1 MLKGVCMFSTHNR
14 RSRRPLIAGFLLSGA
29 LIVSACGGSS
39 SSSGGTTGA
48 NETTPTKT
56 PTGPEMV
63 IGMVNTEGTP
73 GLDFPDMRRDLE
85 GVVTYLNSHGG
96 FGNRPIRLETC
107 VAKGSPE
114 TSQACAQELIGK
126 KVELVLLGLDLFPDY
141 KAYTAAK
148 IPVIGVLPIL
158 PGDYKADALFL
169 TGGNA
174 TVMSAI
180 TAVLK
185 DNLGAKSV
193 GIVGADN
200 PGANSTAA
208 SLIASLKVAGISHTL
223 VKGGD
228 NETDA
233 GYQGLMREA
242 AKDNPDAIV
251 SLYSDAGCIGTIRGR
266 AALGLTMPVVTTGIC
281 SGNNIIDVV
290 GDDASDW
297 YFAGVTPD
305 TNTPAQQLE
314 KQILAPVLGVSAS
327 DVELTGLG
335 LGGLAYLMM
344 MSLNDYAT
352 QMATAGTEVTGTSLY
367 SYLKSTKGLTLYGG
381 GAPIECGSA
390 PKYPAICSF
399 IFPFV
404 KYEKG
409 KGVIPADGMQAI
421 DSRKYLP

>member
-1 MLKGVCMFSTHNR
+1 MFLTPFRH
-14 RSRRPLIAGFLLSGA
+14 SRRTFACATVVAASLVA
-29 LIVSACGGSS
+29 VSCGGSS
-39 SSSGGTTGA
+39 SSEGTTD
-48 NETTPTKT
+48 TTAPGKV
-56 PTGPEMV
+56 PTGKEMV

-73 GLDFPDMRRDLE
+73 GLDFPDMRRNLE

-107 VAKGSPE
+107 IAKGSPE

-126 KVELVLLGLDLFPDY
+126 GVELVLLGLDLFPDY
-141 KAYTAAK
+141 KAYGAANV
-148 IPVIGVLPIL
+148 PVIGVLPIL

-180 TAVLK
+180 VAVLK
-185 DNLGAKSV
+185 DNFAAKSV
-193 GIVGADN
+193 GIIGADN

-208 SLIASLKVAGISHTL
+208 SLTASLDVAGITYTI

-242 AKDNPDAIV
+242 AKDNPDALV
-251 SLYSDAGCIGTIRGR
+251 SLYADAGCIGTIRGR

-281 SGNNIIDVV
+281 SAKNVLDVV
-290 GDDASDW
+290 GDDADGW

-314 KQILAPVLGVSAS
+314 KEILAPVLGVKA
-327 DVELTGLG
+327 DEVMLTALG

-344 MSLNDYAT
+344 ISLNDFAT
-352 QMATAGTEVTGTSLY
+352 QMAEAGTEVTGASLY
-367 SYLKSTKGLTLYGG
+367 SFLKSTKGLSLGGGG
-381 GAPIECGSA
+381 GAPIECGSVA
-390 PKYPAICSF
+390 KYPAVCSF
-399 IFPFV
+399 VFPFV
-404 KYEKG
+404 KYENG
-409 KGVIPADGMQAI
+409 TIVAVDDMQNV

>member
-1 MLKGVCMFSTHNR
+1 MFSTSARITRGR
-14 RSRRPLIAGFLLSGA
+14 RGLVGATILVAALIATS
-29 LIVSACGGSS
+29 CGGSKT
-39 SSSGGTTGA
+39 SGGESTDTTA
-48 NETTPTKT
+48 PAKV
-56 PTGPEMV
+56 PTGTEMV

-126 KVELVLLGLDLFPDY
+126 GVELVLLGLDLFPDY
-141 KAYTAAK
+141 KAYSAAK

-158 PGDYKADALFL
+158 PSDYKADALFL

-180 TAVLK
+180 AVALK
-185 DNLGAKSV
+185 DHLGAKSV
-193 GIVGADN
+193 GIIGADN

-208 SLIASLKVAGISHTL
+208 SLKAALDVAGITYTL

-233 GYQGLMREA
+233 GYQGLIREA
-242 AKDNPDAIV
+242 SKDNPDALV

-281 SGNNIIDVV
+281 SGKSILDVV
-290 GDDASDW
+290 GDDAEGW

-305 TNTPAQQLE
+305 TNSPAQQLE
-314 KQILAPVLGVSAS
+314 KEILAPVLGVSA
-327 DVELTGLG
+327 DKVELTGLG
-335 LGGLAYLMM
+335 LGGLSYLMM

-352 QMATAGTEVTGTSLY
+352 QMNDAGTEVTGASLY
-367 SYLKSTKGLTLYGG
+367 SYLKTTTGLTLYGG
-381 GAPIECGSA
+381 GAPIECGSVA
-390 PKYPAICSF
+390 KYPSICSF

-404 KYEKG
+404 KYEGG
-409 KGVIPADGMQAI
+409 KIVAVDDMQQI
-421 DSRKYLP
+421 DSRTYLP

>member
-1 MLKGVCMFSTHNR
+1 MVKGVHMFSTSIS
-14 RSRRPLIAGFLLSGA
+14 RSRRRLACASIVASA
-29 LIVSACGGSS
+29 LFATSCGGSGS
-39 SSSGGTTGA
+39 SNDTSGTSDTTVPA
-48 NETTPTKT
+48 QV
-56 PTGPEMV
+56 PTGKEMV

-126 KVELVLLGLDLFPDY
+126 SVELVLLGLDLFPDY
-141 KAYTAAK
+141 KAYNAAN

-158 PGDYKADALFL
+158 PGDYKANALFL

-180 TAVLK
+180 AAVLK
-185 DNLGAKSV
+185 DNLGANSV
-193 GIVGADN
+193 GIIGADN

-208 SLIASLKVAGISHTL
+208 SLKAALKVAGITYTL

-233 GYQGLMREA
+233 GYQGLIREA
-242 AKDNPDAIV
+242 AKDNPDALV
-251 SLYSDAGCIGTIRGR
+251 SLYADAGCIGTIRGR
-266 AALGLTMPVVTTGIC
+266 AALGLKMPVVTTGIC
-281 SGNNIIDVV
+281 SAKNVLDVV
-290 GDDASDW
+290 GDDAEGW

-305 TNTPAQQLE
+305 TNTPAQRLQKE
-314 KQILAPVLGVSAS
+314 ILAPVLGVQPD
-327 DVELTGLG
+327 DVMLTALG

-344 MSLNDYAT
+344 ISLNDYAT
-352 QMATAGTEVTGTSLY
+352 KMVEAGTEVTGANLY
-367 SYLKSTKGLTLYGG
+367 SFLKTSKDLALGG
-381 GAPIECGSA
+381 ASGAPIECGSVA
-390 PKYPAICSF
+390 KYPAICSF
-399 IFPFV
+399 VFPFV
-404 KYEKG
+404 KYEG
-409 KGVIPADGMQAI
+409 GTIVAVDDMQAV